1 VNTESESFDALSA
14 VRVFSPQPAA
24 LATQNWINGIKLP
37 NKIMR
42 LIVNVFVLAVLISSY
57 TVVGQAQNPS
67 GFTPGAAPP
76 STSTTTTP
84 QPRHPEDYDPLLD
97 LPPLPKKDVT
107 LIGGTVVSLDQVMN
121 RMVVQPYG
129 AKQKMQ
135 VRFDTRTRFYRD
147 GTPVTQK
154 DVQQGQRV
162 YLDTMLNQDKVFA
175 KTIWIRTSTEA
186 GVGRGQIMAFDTQK
200 KILVVRD
207 ELSSQPLKMSLTSS
221 TVVRRGTQPSSLND
235 LKEGTL
241 VAVSFGPQKELH
253 EITLLASP
261 GTVFTFAGRLTYVDL
276 SRKLVAINNRSDNK
290 SYDISVEAV
299 GPNVLRQLR
308 EGVEA
313 NISAVFDGNGYSARQ
328 LTLAAP
334 NSAPESQ

>member
-1 VNTESESFDALSA
+1 
-14 VRVFSPQPAA
+14 
-24 LATQNWINGIKLP
+24 
-37 NKIMR
+37 MR
-42 LIVNVFVLAVLISSY
+42 LTLVVLGLAVLVS
-57 TVVGQAQNPS
+57 TMGFVGQAQSPS
-67 GFTPGAAPP
+67 GFTPGTATGQPPNTTAPQ
-76 STSTTTTP
+76 S
-84 QPRHPEDYDPLLD
+84 RHPEDYDPLLD

-147 GTPVTQK
+147 GNPATQK
-154 DVQQGQRV
+154 EVKQGQRV
-162 YLDTMLNQDKVFA
+162 YLDTMLNHDKVFA

-186 GVGRGQIMAFDTQK
+186 GVGRGQIMVFDAQK
-200 KILVVRD
+200 KVLTVRD
-207 ELSSQPLKMSLTSS
+207 ELSSQPLKMNLTSS
-221 TVVRRGTQPSSLND
+221 TVVRRGTQPSSLDD

-241 VAVSFGPQKELH
+241 VTVSFGPQKELR
-253 EITLLASP
+253 EITLLATP

-276 SRKLVAINNRSDNK
+276 SRKLLAINNRSDNK

-328 LTLAAP
+328 LALAGM
-334 NSAPESQ
+334 NSAPEPQ